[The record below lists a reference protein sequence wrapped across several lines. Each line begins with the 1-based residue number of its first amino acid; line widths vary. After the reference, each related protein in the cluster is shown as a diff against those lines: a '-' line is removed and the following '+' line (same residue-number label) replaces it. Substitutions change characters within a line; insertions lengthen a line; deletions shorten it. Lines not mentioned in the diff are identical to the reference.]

1 MKAQDKPRF
10 DIDTLREL
18 AGEKVFARGQAYH
31 GAGQV
36 DILAL
41 EPGRV
46 LAQVAG
52 TEDYRTVLKGRGA
65 KIEGECSCPAFEDW
79 GFCKH
84 MVAAALAANAAGG
97 NGVAE
102 GAGALTRIRDHLKAK
117 GIDALVGMIVEL
129 AERDPALFRK
139 LDMAAA
145 AASEDE
151 TILEPRCRKA
161 IDEVTR
167 TRGFVDYGAAPRW
180 ANGVQVALEG
190 VADLIPTGH
199 AGLAFRL
206 AEHAIARIERA
217 IEEIDDSDGH
227 CGALL
232 HRARDIHL
240 GACRAARPD
249 PVKLARDLFARELEG
264 DYDTFH
270 NAAALYADVLGEV
283 GLTEYSRLAAEA
295 WKELPPRAGGDRAP
309 PEFSGDYFR
318 LKGILD
324 FFAERDGDVE
334 ARIAIRAKDLS
345 SSRHYLQ
352 LAKFCLAQDRPEEAL
367 RHAKEGLWVFEDE
380 RPDEQLVLFAV
391 DLLDQAGRRAEA
403 RAHLWRAFEKEPS
416 LDLYK
421 RLRRLGGGAA
431 RERALAHIEARL
443 AEDKPTPWR
452 SPADLLVRVLMEET
466 MFDAAWT
473 AVREHG
479 ASRRLI
485 ESLAKASEAT
495 HPAEALGAY
504 AEQVEERVK
513 AGGNPG
519 YAEAAGLIARMA
531 ALRGASEQATY
542 VADLKVRFRRKRNF
556 MKLLG

>member
-1 MKAQDKPRF
+1 MKSRDEPRF

-52 TEDYRTVLKGRGA
+52 TEDYRTVLKECGA

-84 MVAAALAANAAGG
+84 MVAAALAANAAGK

-102 GAGALTRIRDHLKAK
+102 GAGALARIRDHLKAK
-117 GIDALVGMIVEL
+117 GVDALIEMIVEL

-151 TILEPRCRKA
+151 TTLEPRCRKA
-161 IDEVTR
+161 INEVTR
-167 TRGFVDYGAAPRW
+167 TRGFVDFDAAPRW
-180 ANGVQVALEG
+180 ASGVQVALEG
-190 VADLIPTGH
+190 VADLIPAGR
-199 AGLAFRL
+199 AGLALRL

-240 GACRAARPD
+240 EACRAAKPD
-249 PVKLARDLFARELEG
+249 PVQLARDLFAREMED
-264 DYDTFH
+264 DYNTFYK
-270 NAAALYADVLGEV
+270 AAALYADVLGEA
-283 GLTEYSRLAAEA
+283 GFTEYSRLAAEA
-295 WKELPPRAGGDRAP
+295 WRELPPRAGGDRAP
-309 PEFSGDYFR
+309 LGFSGDYFR

-324 FFAERDGDVE
+324 FFAERDGDVV

-345 SSRHYLQ
+345 SPRHYLQ
-352 LAKFCLAQDRPEEAL
+352 LAEFCLAHDRQEEAL
-367 RHAKEGLWVFEDE
+367 HYAEEGLWVFEGE
-380 RPDEQLVLFAV
+380 RPDERLVFFAV
-391 DLLDQAGRRAEA
+391 DLLDQAGRSAEA
-403 RAHLWRAFEKEPS
+403 WAHLWRAFEKEPS
-416 LDLYK
+416 LELYK
-421 RLRRLGGGAA
+421 RLRRRGGEEA
-431 RERALAHIEARL
+431 RERALAHLEAQSAGDRS
-443 AEDKPTPWR
+443 TRWR
-452 SPADLLVRVLMEET
+452 SPADLLIRVLMEET

-479 ASRRLI
+479 ASIGLR

-495 HPAEALGAY
+495 HPAEALGVY
-504 AEQVEERVK
+504 AEQVEERVN

-519 YAEAAGLIARMA
+519 YAEAAGLIVRMA
-531 ALRGASEQATY
+531 ALRCASEQAAY